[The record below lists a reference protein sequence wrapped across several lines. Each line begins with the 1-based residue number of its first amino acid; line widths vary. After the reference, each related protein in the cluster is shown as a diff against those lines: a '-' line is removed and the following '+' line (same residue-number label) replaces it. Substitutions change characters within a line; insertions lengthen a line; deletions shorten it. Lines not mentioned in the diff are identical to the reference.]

1 MEIFKHV
8 KELFAV
14 LLLYMTDIYLELP
27 EAQDHKVPIKDEDS
41 RG

>member
-14 LLLYMTDIYLELP
+14 LLLYMTDIYIEIS
-27 EAQDHKVPIKDEDS
+27 ESQDHQVPIKGEDS